1 MEHRQKDRCRKG
13 GGAEKAGGAQ
23 KGARQKEAEAMT
35 ATGKRQPDPNVVQRQ
50 ASDPAVSA
58 WVTASAGTGKT
69 QVLTDR
75 TLRLMLGGAQP
86 GQILCLTFTRAAASV
101 MTNRIRDT
109 LGVWASCDQSTLEE
123 KLRRLTGKKPD
134 AKTVA
139 RARQLFAE
147 FIDSGEMR
155 IQTIHSFAQSLL
167 KRFPI
172 ESGIPPYFD
181 VMDEQSVAEELRVA
195 QAEVLQQS
203 GLAPSSELARAIG
216 LVTPSVGEDD
226 FTDLIGNL
234 AERRG
239 QLMSIFR
246 ENGGLEGAI
255 AAVHKYLGAP
265 QNITPENMLAALNAD
280 GGLDGRAPD
289 IAGLKRAAATLAQG
303 TAAEKQKAEVLEAWL
318 AHPDKRVL
326 FFDEYKKLFLTTE
339 GTVRQRLTTK
349 ATAAAEDALQ
359 AEAARLAAGQEA
371 LKTLGVAQ
379 QTAAILRMSDAILQ
393 NYEKKKRALNLLD
406 YDDLIYQAGK
416 MMERDDHAAS
426 WVLQKLPGDLKHV
439 LIDEGQDTNPDQW
452 KLVSAIVKEFFAAP
466 RGAKGAAKKDRTVFV
481 VGDEKQS
488 IFSFQQAN
496 PAEFAAHKKEFA
508 DLVKKSGGTWRDVEM
523 QIAFRSSPAITQAV
537 DAVFANPA
545 ASDGLFH
552 PDDAERKVAHDPFR
566 RGQAGLVEVHP
577 ITEPEE
583 SPERTPWELPLKMEA
598 ARDPAVDL
606 ADKIADRIKGWLD
619 SGEKLEA
626 RDRPVS
632 PGDIIILVR
641 RRSAF
646 VDHMVRALKKRNV
659 PVAGADRISLHEQ
672 IAVMD
677 LVALGET
684 ILFPKDEYKLACVLK
699 SPLIGMTDKQLE
711 DLAID
716 RAENLWN
723 TLKKKAE
730 DPKADK
736 IYAAAY
742 QYLDGLRNRV
752 GTERPYELYST
763 ILLSACPATGK
774 SGLTSI
780 YGRLG
785 YEAEDPIVEFM
796 NALEQFEKVRV
807 PDLRGFLSWL
817 AAGESDVKREVNI
830 GPENQRVHIMTV
842 HGAKGLE
849 APIVILPD
857 TVGVPADNPRARPKF
872 LWPEGGRKVPLWA
885 PRADMENAVFTRERK
900 LAEAE
905 RDREF
910 RRLLYV
916 AMTRAADRL
925 YVYGERVPDKNFE
938 QSWYHLIRT
947 GLAEHA
953 KNKIETVPVAND
965 NADKGAAE
973 SPDAGQTVLR
983 LSVKQTAKP
992 VPDNIRPP
1000 EKDSVVGIPVWAR
1013 TIPPAGEG
1021 TQGRFRP
1028 SQQGEKAND
1037 NAAPAPRGDGSD
1049 REYYMNLGTAV
1060 HALLE
1065 LLPPLPPAERDA
1077 AAREYLSDPSLGIS
1091 DDDRKST
1098 LKQVSAILD
1107 DPQFGALFGPRSRAE
1122 VSISGTVEKDGKKQM
1137 LNALIDRLVVEDDS
1151 VLIVDY
1157 KNNFAVPKDASE
1169 VTPEYVMQLAAYK
1182 MAVQQIYP
1190 DKKVKCALLYTR
1202 AAKLIPLPDDKLAA
1216 AIKAMKLKN
1225 VPPQAAQKKSGP
1237 KI

>member
-1 MEHRQKDRCRKG
+1 
-13 GGAEKAGGAQ
+13 
-23 KGARQKEAEAMT
+23 MT
-35 ATGKRQPDPNVVQRQ
+35 ATGKRQPNPNVVQRQ
-50 ASDPAVSA
+50 ASDPAASA

-69 QVLTDR
+69 KVITDR
-75 TLRLMLGGAQP
+75 VLRLMLDGTQP
-86 GQILCLTFTRAAASV
+86 DQILCLTFTRAAASV

-109 LGVWASCDQSTLEE
+109 LSVWASCDQNTLED
-123 KLRRLTGKKPD
+123 KLKQLTGKKPD
-134 AKTVA
+134 KATTN

-147 FIDSGEMR
+147 FLDSGEMR
-155 IQTIHSFAQSLL
+155 VQTIHSFSQSLL

-172 ESGIPPYFD
+172 ESGVPPYFD
-181 VMDEQSVAEELRVA
+181 VMDEQTVAHELRVA

-203 GLAPSSELARAIG
+203 GLDPNAKLAKAVA

-226 FTDLIGNL
+226 FIDLIGNL

-246 ENGGLEGAI
+246 ENGGLEGTV
-255 AAVHKYLGAP
+255 AAVYKYLDAP
-265 QNITPENMLAALNAD
+265 QNTNSPDMRARLA
-280 GGLDGRAPD
+280 GKGLTGQAPH
-289 IAGLKRAAATLAQG
+289 IAGLKRAAKTLAQG
-303 TAAEKQKAEVLEAWL
+303 TAAEQEKAAVLEAWL
-318 AHPDKRVL
+318 AHPEKRDL
-326 FFDEYKKLFLTTE
+326 LFDEYKKIFLTSDDS
-339 GTVRQRLTTK
+339 VRQRLTTK
-349 ATAAAEDALQ
+349 KTEAVEDVMQ
-359 AEAARLAAGQEA
+359 AEAARLAGGMEA

-379 QTAAILRMSDAILQ
+379 QTEAILRMSDAILQ

-416 MMERDDHAAS
+416 MMEQDNHATS
-426 WVLQKLPGDLKHV
+426 WVLQKLPGDLKHI

-452 KLVSAIVKEFFAAP
+452 NLVSAIVKEFFSPP
-466 RGAKGAAKKDRTVFV
+466 RGTKGAKAAEKKDNTVFV

-496 PAEFAAHKKEFA
+496 PAEFAARKKEFA
-508 DLVKKSGGTWRDVEM
+508 ALVKKNKGTWRELEM
-523 QIAFRSSPAITQAV
+523 KIAFRSSPAITEAV
-537 DAVFANPA
+537 DAVFANPEA
-545 ASDGLFH
+545 ADGLFH
-552 PDDAERKVAHDPFR
+552 PDDADRKVMHDPFR
-566 RGQAGLVEVHP
+566 RGQAGLVEIHP
-577 ITEPEE
+577 ITPEE
-583 SPERTPWELPLKMEA
+583 QRPERKPWELPLKMEA
-598 ARDPAVDL
+598 VSDPAVDL
-606 ADKIADRIKGWLD
+606 ADKIADQIKDWLD
-619 SGEKLEA
+619 NGEKLES
-626 RDRPVS
+626 RDRPMT

-684 ILFPKDEYKLACVLK
+684 LLFPRDEYKLACVLK

-716 RAENLWN
+716 RTDNLWD
-723 TLKKKAE
+723 TLKEKAK

-736 IYAAAY
+736 IYSETY
-742 QYLDGLRNRV
+742 QYLAALRNRV

-763 ILLSACPATGK
+763 ILLNNCPATGK

-785 YEAEDPIVEFM
+785 YEAEDPLVEFM

-849 APIVILPD
+849 APVVILPD

-872 LWPEGGRKVPLWA
+872 LWPEGKRKVPLWA
-885 PRADMENAVFTRERK
+885 PRADAENAVFTRERK

-938 QSWYHLIRT
+938 QSWYNLIRA
-947 GLAEHA
+947 GLTEHA
-953 KNKIETVPVAND
+953 KNKIKAVPVAND
-965 NADKGAAE
+965 NAAKDEEAE
-973 SPDAGQTVLR
+973 EKPLVEQTILR
-983 LSVKQTAKP
+983 LAVKQTAKP
-992 VPDNIRPP
+992 MPDHVKPQEQER
-1000 EKDSVVGIPVWAR
+1000 VVGIPVWAR
-1013 TIPPAGEG
+1013 TIPPAGKG

-1028 SQQGEKAND
+1028 SQQGEHAND
-1037 NAAPAPRGDGSD
+1037 NSSAPSPISAEHDN
-1049 REYYMNLGTAV
+1049 EYYRNLGTAV

-1065 LLPPLPPAERDA
+1065 LLPMLPAAERDA
-1077 AAREYLSDPSLGIS
+1077 AAKEYLADPTLNIS
-1091 DDDRKST
+1091 DSDQKNT
-1098 LKQVSAILD
+1098 LKNVSAVLND
-1107 DPQFGALFGPRSRAE
+1107 SQFGKLFGPGSRSE
-1122 VSISGTVEKDGKKQM
+1122 VSISGTVEKDGEKQM
-1137 LNALIDRLVVEDDS
+1137 LNALIDRLVVEDKT
-1151 VLIVDY
+1151 VTIVDY
-1157 KNNFAVPKDASE
+1157 KNNLKVPKDLTE
-1169 VTPEYVMQLAAYK
+1169 VSPEYVLQLAAYK
-1182 MAVQQIYP
+1182 MAIEQIYP
-1190 DKKVKCALLYTR
+1190 DKDVKCALLYTR
-1202 AAKLIPLPDDKLAA
+1202 EAKLIALPEDKLSD
-1216 AIKAMKLKN
+1216 AIKAMKLKT
-1225 VPPQAAQKKSGP
+1225 VAPPPAQKKSGP
-1237 KI
+1237 NI